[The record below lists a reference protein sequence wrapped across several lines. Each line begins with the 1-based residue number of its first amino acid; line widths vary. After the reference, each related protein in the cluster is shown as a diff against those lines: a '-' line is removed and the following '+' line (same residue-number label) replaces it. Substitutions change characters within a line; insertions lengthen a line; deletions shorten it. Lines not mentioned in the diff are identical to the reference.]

1 MKSMVRALS
10 TRKQT
15 VMRPH
20 VSRLDDEQDRRK
32 TPGGRK
38 VVKSTSFG
46 AERIEVVLGTDRV
59 IAMCDVQVT
68 ATDLGDLDPLSEKG
82 ASMSATSQIRTRI
95 KA

>member
-1 MKSMVRALS
+1 
-10 TRKQT
+10 
-15 VMRPH
+15 MRPH

-59 IAMCDVQVT
+59 IAMCDVQVEA

-82 ASMSATSQIRTRI
+82 ASMSATSQIRTRT